1 MKCSRCGKD
10 LVNKVYKYNT
20 TILCEDCARELGLP
34 DPLAMANNAMR
45 LFNEE
50 MIFPQGFGELE
61 FSPTKSQIK
70 CPKCG
75 TSLRDFEQ
83 TGMLGCIEC
92 YNTFNESIMRMLMRS
107 QANTRYVGRAPG
119 NLPDSKKIGSFDSIG
134 YTDDKERT
142 IVPDK
147 TSEKQDANVEEK
159 LAKYENSDLGMLSDD
174 DLKEAIKLAVAKEN
188 YMLAA
193 RFRDELKGREN
204 NA

>member
-1 MKCSRCGKD
+1 MRCNRCGKE
-10 LVNKVYKYNT
+10 LVNRVYKYNT
-20 TILCEDCARELGLP
+20 TILCDDCARELGLP

-50 MIFPQGFGELE
+50 MIFPQSFGELE

-107 QANTRYVGRAPG
+107 QANTRYAGRAPG
-119 NLPDSKKIGSFDSIG
+119 NLPDSKKINISDDMPIFDTKIDNK
-134 YTDDKERT
+134 TDNGPAKKD
-142 IVPDK
+142 VD
-147 TSEKQDANVEEK
+147 VEEK
-159 LAKYENSDLGMLSDD
+159 LTKYENSDLGMLSEA
-174 DLKEAIKLAVAKEN
+174 DLKEAISLAVAKEN

-204 NA
+204 KA

>member
-1 MKCSRCGKD
+1 MRCNRCGKE
-10 LVNKVYKYNT
+10 LVNRVYKYNT
-20 TILCEDCARELGLP
+20 TILCDDCARELGLP

-50 MIFPQGFGELE
+50 MIFPQSFGELE

-107 QANTRYVGRAPG
+107 QANTRYAGRAPG
-119 NLPDSKKIGSFDSIG
+119 NLPDPSKINGSDEVAASSEIPVSETPETSSKKQA
-134 YTDDKERT
+134 DD
-142 IVPDK
+142 
-147 TSEKQDANVEEK
+147 EEK
-159 LAKYENSDLGMLSDD
+159 LTRYENSDLGMLSDD
-174 DLKEAIKLAVAKEN
+174 DLREAIKLAVAKEN

-193 RFRDELKGREN
+193 RFRDELKGREEKV
-204 NA
+204 